1 MKRAID
7 EHVTEMGKNMFS

>member
-7 EHVTEMGKNMFS
+7 EMI